1 MRQTKGWKMPG
12 KIMTALTKIEAD
24 NLWSKGR
31 LQEAMKVYTNLIDAS
46 PNMTLN
52 TRMNLEA
59 RVKLLQ
65 EEIDRPASEETS
77 RDINT
82 AIKKLQKALAEDR
95 SIEDLRKRIKSFFKN
110 QLYAEALENLKELV
124 RQNAADEFCVKATA
138 ECITRLHSVEDLP
151 VAVDLFLVESF
162 HNAEKAALFKMMLA
176 EKMGQKGY
184 AKQSKVLQHHNDRFT
199 SY

>member
-1 MRQTKGWKMPG
+1 MPG
-12 KIMTALTKIEAD
+12 KIMTALTKIEAE

-31 LQEAMKVYTNLIDAS
+31 LQDAMKIYTNLIDAS

-52 TRMNLEA
+52 TKLNLEA
-59 RVKLLQ
+59 RIKLLQ
-65 EEIDRPASEETS
+65 EEIDRPASEES
-77 RDINT
+77 GRDIDA
-82 AIKKLQKALAEDR
+82 AIKKLQKTLAEDR
-95 SIEDLRKRIKSFFKN
+95 SIEDLRKRVQSFFKN
-110 QLYAEALENLKELV
+110 ELFADALENLKELV

-138 ECITRLHSVEDLP
+138 ECITRLHAVEDVP

-176 EKMGQKGY
+176 EKMDQKGY
-184 AKQSKVLQHHNDRFT
+184 ASQSKILQRHDDRFT